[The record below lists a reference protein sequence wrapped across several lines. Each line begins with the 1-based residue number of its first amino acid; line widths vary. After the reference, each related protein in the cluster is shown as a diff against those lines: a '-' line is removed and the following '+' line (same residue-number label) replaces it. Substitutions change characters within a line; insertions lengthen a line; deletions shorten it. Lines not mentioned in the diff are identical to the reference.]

1 MQYYLA
7 PMEGITGYLFRRA
20 QQEFFRPMDQYFTP
34 FIAPNQNRCMNT
46 RERKEVLPEHN
57 RGGKTVP
64 QILTNR
70 AEDFLRTC
78 RELQELGYEEVNLNL
93 GCPSGTVAAKRRGA
107 GFLAVP
113 EELQRFLEQIFDQS
127 PVEISIKTR
136 LGIEDP
142 EEFFPIIKIYNQYPI
157 KELIIHPR
165 VQKDFYKKKPR
176 LEIFREAASQCSA
189 PLCYNGDLFTPED
202 VLLFR
207 REFPEID
214 RVMIGRGAIVNPG
227 ILNCIPPE
235 GGGAEGVSPGV
246 SREQLKG
253 FHDRLFSDYEKE
265 LSGEKNLLFKMK
277 ELWYYM
283 IRLFPDSGKEE
294 KKLKKVQRVKEY
306 WEIVERL
313 FLEKELVFEKKLF
326 F

>member
-1 MQYYLA
+1 MRYYLA
-7 PMEGITGYLFRRA
+7 PMEGITGYLFRQA

-34 FIAPNQNRCMNT
+34 FLAPNQNRCMNT

-57 RGGKTVP
+57 RGKKTVP

-78 RELQELGYEEVNLNL
+78 RELQELGYSEVNLNL
-93 GCPSGTVAAKRRGA
+93 GCPSGTVAAKKRGA
-107 GFLAVP
+107 GFLGVP
-113 EELQRFLEQIFDQS
+113 EELQRFLEQIFDKAE
-127 PVEISIKTR
+127 VKISVKTR

-142 EEFFPIIKIYNQYPI
+142 EEFFPIIKIYNQYPLE
-157 KELIIHPR
+157 ELIIHPR

-176 LEIFREAASQCSA
+176 LEVFREAAGQSRA
-189 PLCYNGDLFTPED
+189 PVCYNGDLFTPGD
-202 VLLFR
+202 LHRFR
-207 REFPEID
+207 KEFPEIG

-227 ILNCIPPE
+227 FLNCIPE
-235 GGGAEGVSPGV
+235 ENVKGLGITK
-246 SREQLKG
+246 EQMKG
-253 FHDRLFSDYEKE
+253 FHDRLLSDYGKE

-283 IRLFPDSGKEE
+283 IRLFPDHEKEG
-294 KKLKKVQRVKEY
+294 KKLKKVQHLWEY
-306 WEIVERL
+306 REIVERL
-313 FLEKELVFEKKLF
+313 FQEKEPVFGETLF